1 MKLSFNKIIIY
12 KGHGWNSNVFLFT
25 SLRNARGS
33 ENNSGTVNADHVP
46 SKDSIR
52 KAWERT
58 KDKPELQEQL
68 KNSNP
73 KLYEMIESIKDDNNG
88 RNLIAM
94 EVLAKDHKR
103 ALTMG
108 ASHQAKKC
116 R

>member
-1 MKLSFNKIIIY
+1 M
-12 KGHGWNSNVFLFT
+12 
-25 SLRNARGS
+25 
-33 ENNSGTVNADHVP
+33 NADHIP

-58 KDKPELQEQL
+58 KDKPELQQL

-103 ALTMG
+103 ALTTG
-108 ASHQAKKC
+108 ASQHSKKC

>member
-1 MKLSFNKIIIY
+1 MD
-12 KGHGWNSNVFLFT
+12 
-25 SLRNARGS
+25 ARQS
-33 ENNSGTVNADHVP
+33 KNNSGPVNADHILP
-46 SKDSIR
+46 KDSIR

-88 RNLIAM
+88 QNLIAM
-94 EVLAKDHKR
+94 EVLAADHR
-103 ALTMG
+103 CALTMG
-108 ASHQAKKC
+108 QSQHAKKC